1 MRSNHLNEIMTVD
14 NPNALSHVPGP
25 AELIRVKTVP
35 RCRGYPG
42 IIWRVSIFVENAA
55 RPGNVLNHNCIYKLK
70 AQDC

>member
-35 RCRGYPG
+35 TCRGYPG
-42 IIWRVSIFVENAA
+42 TSGESLF
-55 RPGNVLNHNCIYKLK
+55 LLK
-70 AQDC
+70 MLLGQATF